1 MFAPAIHAID
11 WNYPMY
17 RALFVTAASLAL
29 IAPAHAA
36 PGDMNVATFL
46 AKADALKAKGPAALF
61 SSDLK
66 LLKSE
71 GEAAGADYR
80 ARLNA
85 ERAAG
90 RPSSCPPKGA
100 KVNSDKLLT
109 FLRSYPEHARPRT
122 SMKQAIGD
130 FFARSYPCN

>member
-1 MFAPAIHAID
+1 MKRTSLAVI
-11 WNYPMY
+11 
-17 RALFVTAASLAL
+17 ASLL
-29 IAPAHAA
+29 VSAPVIAA

-46 AKADALKAKGPAALF
+46 AKADALRAKGPGAFF
-61 SSDLK
+61 SSDYK

-100 KVNSDKLLT
+100 KVNSDKLLA
-109 FLRSYPEHARPRT
+109 FLRTYPEAHRPHT
-122 SMKQAIGD
+122 SMKQAMSA
-130 FFARSYPCN
+130 FFVRTYPCT